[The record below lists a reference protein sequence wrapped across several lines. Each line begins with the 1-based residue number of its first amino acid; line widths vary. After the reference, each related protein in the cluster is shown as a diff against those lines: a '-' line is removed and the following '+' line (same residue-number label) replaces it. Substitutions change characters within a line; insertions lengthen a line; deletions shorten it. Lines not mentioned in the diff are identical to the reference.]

1 MKKVESLFERARTD
15 ALTPEEMEKLW
26 RNVAAAGAAGG
37 LAGGEG
43 APGGLGRW
51 LGGGGSGPLLK
62 ALAGLVVA
70 GGIATAVVGVMK
82 TTHAPPAPAP
92 SAVVASP
99 REAAAP
105 STEAAPPMVAWD
117 DLPHAQQQLQAD
129 RQAPAKPARARSEGA
144 PLSGTVSPGVNAL
157 PAESPPSAAGVEAAS
172 APSPNEGALL
182 LQARRFLASN
192 PASAL
197 ALTDDAARRFPD
209 GPLTP
214 EREVL
219 AIEALA
225 HLGREPEARA
235 RLAAF
240 RSRYPESPHLTRLE
254 SLVTP

>member
-43 APGGLGRW
+43 APGGVGRW
-51 LGGGGSGPLLK
+51 IGGGGSGPLFK

-70 GGIATAVVGVMK
+70 GGIATAVVGAMK
-82 TTHAPPAPAP
+82 TTHAPPALTP
-92 SAVVASP
+92 SPVVASP
-99 REAAAP
+99 REAAATA
-105 STEAAPPMVAWD
+105 TEVAPPMVAWD
-117 DLPHAQQQLQAD
+117 DLPHAQQQLQAE
-129 RQAPAKPARARSEGA
+129 RQAPAKPTRARSEVA
-144 PLSGTVSPGVNAL
+144 PLAETVSPAVNAV
-157 PAESPPSAAGVEAAS
+157 PESTASAAGVEAAS
-172 APSPNEGALL
+172 APSPSEGALL
-182 LQARRFLASN
+182 LQARRYLASS

-209 GPLTP
+209 GPLAP

-240 RSRYPESPHLTRLE
+240 RSRYPASPHLTRLE
-254 SLVTP
+254 SLVAP

>member
-37 LAGGEG
+37 LVGGEG
-43 APGGLGRW
+43 APGGVGRW
-51 LGGGGSGPLLK
+51 LGGGRSGPLFK
-62 ALAGLVVA
+62 ALGGLVVA
-70 GGIATAVVGVMK
+70 GGIATAVAGAMK
-82 TTHAPPAPAP
+82 TTPPAPAP
-92 SAVVASP
+92 SPVVASP
-99 REAAAP
+99 REASAAP
-105 STEAAPPMVAWD
+105 ATEAAPPMVAWD

-129 RQAPAKPARARSEGA
+129 RQAPARPARARSEGA
-144 PLSGTVSPGVNAL
+144 PPSGTVSPAVNAL

-172 APSPNEGALL
+172 APSPSEGALL
-182 LQARRFLASN
+182 LQARRYLASN

-209 GPLTP
+209 GPLAP

-240 RSRYPESPHLTRLE
+240 RGRYPASPHLARLE